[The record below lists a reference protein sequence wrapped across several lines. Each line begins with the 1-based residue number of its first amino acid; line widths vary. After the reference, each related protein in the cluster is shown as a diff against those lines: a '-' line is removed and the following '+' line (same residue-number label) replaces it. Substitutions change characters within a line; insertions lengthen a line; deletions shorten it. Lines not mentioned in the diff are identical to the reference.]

1 MPSRPANWTA
11 TLGSI
16 TGQHHWPSLL
26 TPLASCTGQQHWSAP
41 LAGNIG
47 QDPSQYDDDD
57 GDADDVNVADDG
69 VDSYDED
76 DANDDDGAGD
86 DELTIHSIMSV
97 DECARHAHRLA
108 KLASKRCCR
117 PVVLI
122 VLANG
127 ACQWCCP
134 GPDPC

>member
-1 MPSRPANWTA
+1 LPSRPASWTA
-11 TLGSI
+11 TLGSV

-57 GDADDVNVADDG
+57 GDDDDDDDVNVADDG
-69 VDSYDED
+69 DDSYDG
-76 DANDDDGAGD
+76 NDDDADSDDGD

-97 DECARHAHRLA
+97 HE
-108 KLASKRCCR
+108 
-117 PVVLI
+117 
-122 VLANG
+122 
-127 ACQWCCP
+127 
-134 GPDPC
+134 